1 VDPIIEGGRHRKR
14 ARAWDV
20 DEPIAVAL
28 LGEVTIDLPQIKSA
42 PGEIDIGAYAIF
54 RAMPACPSP
63 RAPTS
68 RCPAASFEV
77 TWATPYPPYP
87 MSTAGT

>member
-1 VDPIIEGGRHRKR
+1 MEGGGHRKR
-14 ARAWDV
+14 ARAWDAG

-28 LGEVTIDLPQIKSA
+28 LGDMTIGLSQTKSA
-42 PGEIDIGAYAIF
+42 PAGIDIDAYALF
-54 RAMPACPSP
+54 RMPACSSP

-77 TWATPYPPYP
+77 TWATR
-87 MSTAGT
+87 TRRIR